1 MNDNNNN
8 KLDVMTMHHYN
19 NITEVMD
26 SLEEVREQLQYN
38 AIYVKGVGIIFDEV
52 HLETI
57 IKAIDSYKANKLGSS
72 TRAERPEVTKKLD
85 LIHKYLE
92 MGYKDID
99 VMKMFNISQSTY
111 YRYKKLLKEQGRI

>member
-1 MNDNNNN
+1 MTES
-8 KLDVMTMHHYN
+8 KLNVMEMHTYN
-19 NITEVMD
+19 NIVEV
-26 SLEEVREQLQYN
+26 LENESEVREQLQYN
-38 AIYVKGVGIIFDEV
+38 AIYVKGVGIIFDDR
-52 HLETI
+52 HLETV
-57 IKAIDSYKANKLGSS
+57 IKAIDNYKANKLGSS